1 MPRSFA
7 LIGVPTSA
15 ASHTA
20 GQDKAPRYLRAA
32 GLVERLRAAGL
43 VIADRGDLPRAR
55 FAPDRANRRAQNLPA
70 VAAIARDVAGRVDAA
85 LAEGDIPLVI
95 GGDCTIELGVLAGVL
110 RGGGDDVALL
120 YVDAHADLN
129 VPASVRYGALDWMGM
144 AHILGVE
151 GATWE
156 LSRVGPR
163 VPLLADDKV
172 VYFGLIPDEL
182 TPWERAVVDRRGLR
196 GYMVDQIAG
205 RAQDADRAALADIEG
220 CGDRFLVHLDVDVI
234 DTVDFPIADFHQL
247 NAGLTFGDAMACLG
261 VFAAS
266 PRFAGLTITEVNP
279 DHADEDGTL
288 GVAFAEGLARALAT
302 AGT

>member
-1 MPRSFA
+1 VILP
-7 LIGVPTSA
+7 A
-15 ASHTA
+15 ASASASA
-20 GQDKAPRYLRAA
+20 G
-32 GLVERLRAAGL
+32 
-43 VIADRGDLPRAR
+43 
-55 FAPDRANRRAQNLPA
+55 AQNLPA

-85 LAEGDIPLVI
+85 LAEGGIPLVI
-95 GGDCTIELGVLAGVL
+95 GGDCTIEVGVLSGFV
-110 RGGGDDVALL
+110 RHGEDDIALL
-120 YVDAHADLN
+120 CMDAHADLN

-156 LSRVGPR
+156 LSHSGPR

-220 CGDRFLVHLDVDVI
+220 R
-234 DTVDFPIADFHQL
+234 
-247 NAGLTFGDAMACLG
+247 AGVRGGRGM
-261 VFAAS
+261 
-266 PRFAGLTITEVNP
+266 TE
-279 DHADEDGTL
+279 HDG
-288 GVAFAEGLARALAT
+288 ARRGRA
-302 AGT
+302 